1 MLEYLKRRID
11 MHVTQKSVSN
21 QTLRITYTHIKT
33 EGSSQICF
41 MFSGFG
47 YTYEKPLLYYV
58 TMLMLKHGIDVV
70 HIHYTYPKELMTKST
85 DEIADAMMKDIDLV
99 LQDVLSHNDY
109 KNIIF
114 AGKSI
119 GTIPLIQR
127 IMKDEVYKDAVML
140 LLTPLLT
147 RTELFESLL
156 ECTHKG
162 LLVIGTRA
170 HYYTEEVYQLKTN
183 TMNIQVIEN
192 ADHSLD
198 VLYTPTESLK
208 ALETVLNGIEQ
219 LL

>member
-1 MLEYLKRRID
+1 
-11 MHVTQKSVSN
+11 MHVDQKSVSS
-21 QTLRITYTHIKT
+21 QTHRITYTHIKT
-33 EGSSQICF
+33 GRPRICF
-41 MFSGFG
+41 MFSGLG

-58 TMLMLKHGIDVV
+58 TMLMIKHGIDVV
-70 HIHYTYPKELMTKST
+70 HIHYTYSKELMTKST
-85 DEIADAMMKDIDLV
+85 DEIAGVMMQDIDLV
-99 LQDVLSHNDY
+99 LQDVLSHDDY

-127 IMKDEVYKDAVML
+127 MMKDDAYKDAVML

-147 RTELFESLL
+147 RSELFESLL
-156 ECTHKG
+156 ESTHKG
-162 LLVIGTRA
+162 LIAIGTRD
-170 HYYTEEVYQLKTN
+170 HYYTEAVHQLKTN
-183 TMNIQVIEN
+183 KMNIAVIEN

-198 VLYTPTESLK
+198 VLYSPAESLR

>member
-1 MLEYLKRRID
+1 
-11 MHVTQKSVSN
+11 MHVNQKSVSN
-21 QTLRITYTHIKT
+21 QTHRITYTHIKT
-33 EGSSQICF
+33 GGSRICF
-41 MFSGFG
+41 MFSGLG

-85 DEIADAMMKDIDLV
+85 DEIADVMMQDIDLV

-127 IMKDEVYKDAVML
+127 IMKDEAYKDAELL

-147 RTELFESLL
+147 RTELFKSLL
-156 ECTHKG
+156 KCTHKG
-162 LLVIGTRA
+162 LIVIGTRD
-170 HYYTEEVYQLKTN
+170 HYYTQEVYQLKTN
-183 TMNIQVIEN
+183 KMNIQVIEN

>member
-1 MLEYLKRRID
+1 
-11 MHVTQKSVSN
+11 MHVNQKSVSN
-21 QTLRITYTHIKT
+21 QTHRITYTHIKT
-33 EGSSQICF
+33 GGSRICF
-41 MFSGFG
+41 MFSGLG

-85 DEIADAMMKDIDLV
+85 DEIADVMMKDIDLV
-99 LQDVLSHNDY
+99 LQGVLSHNDY

-127 IMKDEVYKDAVML
+127 IMKDDAYKDAVML

-162 LLVIGTRA
+162 LLVIGTRD
-170 HYYTEEVYQLKTN
+170 HYYTEEVHQLKTN
-183 TMNIQVIEN
+183 TMNIAVIEN

-198 VLYTPTESLK
+198 VLYTPAESLK

>member
-1 MLEYLKRRID
+1 
-11 MHVTQKSVSN
+11 MHVDQKSVSN
-21 QTLRITYTHIKT
+21 QTNKITYTHIKT
-33 EGSSQICF
+33 GGPRICF
-41 MFSGFG
+41 MFSGLG

-85 DEIADAMMKDIDLV
+85 DEIADVMMKDIDLV
-99 LQDVLSHNDY
+99 LQDVLSYFDY
-109 KNIIF
+109 TNIVF

-127 IMKDEVYKDAVML
+127 LMKDDAYKGATML

-147 RTELFESLL
+147 KSELFESLL
-156 ECTHKG
+156 ESTHKG
-162 LLVIGTRA
+162 LIVIGSRD
-170 HYYTEEVYQLKTN
+170 HYYNESIYQLKTN
-183 TMNIQVIEN
+183 TMNIEVIEN

-198 VLYTPTESLK
+198 VLYSPVESLK
-208 ALETVLNGIEQ
+208 ALQNVLNGIER

>member
-1 MLEYLKRRID
+1 MLEYLKRRSD
-11 MHVTQKSVSN
+11 MHVDKKSVSS
-21 QTLRITYTHIKT
+21 QTHRVTYTHIKT
-33 EGSSQICF
+33 GGPRICF
-41 MFSGFG
+41 MFSGLG

-58 TMLMLKHGIDVV
+58 TMLMIKHGIDVV
-70 HIHYTYPKELMTKST
+70 QIHYTYSKELITKST
-85 DEIADAMMKDIDLV
+85 DEIADVMMKDVDLV

-114 AGKSI
+114 AGKSL

-127 IMKDEVYKDAVML
+127 VMKDEVYKDAVML

-147 RTELFESLL
+147 RSELFESLL
-156 ECTHKG
+156 ESTHKG
-162 LLVIGTRA
+162 LLVIGTRD

-183 TMNIQVIEN
+183 TMNIRVIEN

-198 VLYTPTESLK
+198 VLYSPSDSLK
-208 ALETVLNGIEQ
+208 ALQTVLNSIER

>member
-1 MLEYLKRRID
+1 
-11 MHVTQKSVSN
+11 MHVDQKSVSN
-21 QTLRITYTHIKT
+21 QTNKITYTHIKT
-33 EGSSQICF
+33 GGPRICF
-41 MFSGFG
+41 MFSGLG

-85 DEIADAMMKDIDLV
+85 DEIADVMMQDIDLV

-127 IMKDEVYKDAVML
+127 IMKDEAYKDAVLL

-147 RTELFESLL
+147 RTELFKSLL
-156 ECTHKG
+156 KCTHKG
-162 LLVIGTRA
+162 LIVIGTRD
-170 HYYTEEVYQLKTN
+170 HYYTQEVYQLKTN
-183 TMNIQVIEN
+183 KMNIQVIEN

-198 VLYTPTESLK
+198 VLYSPSDSLK
-208 ALETVLNGIEQ
+208 ALQTVLNSIER

>member
-1 MLEYLKRRID
+1 
-11 MHVTQKSVSN
+11 MHVNQKSVSN
-21 QTLRITYTHIKT
+21 QTHRITYTHIKT
-33 EGSSQICF
+33 GGSRICF
-41 MFSGFG
+41 MFSGLG

-85 DEIADAMMKDIDLV
+85 DEIADVMMQDIDLV

-127 IMKDEVYKDAVML
+127 IMKDEAYKDAVLL

-147 RTELFESLL
+147 RTELFKSLL
-156 ECTHKG
+156 KCTHKG
-162 LLVIGTRA
+162 LIVIGTRD
-170 HYYTEEVYQLKTN
+170 HYYTQEVYQLKTN
-183 TMNIQVIEN
+183 KMNIQVIEN

>member
-1 MLEYLKRRID
+1 
-11 MHVTQKSVSN
+11 MHVNQKSVSN
-21 QTLRITYTHIKT
+21 QTSTITYTHIKT
-33 EGSSQICF
+33 EGSSSICF
-41 MFSGFG
+41 MFSGLG

-85 DEIADAMMKDIDLV
+85 DEIADAMIKDIDLV

-162 LLVIGTRA
+162 LLVIGTRD

>member
-1 MLEYLKRRID
+1 
-11 MHVTQKSVSN
+11 MHVNKKSVSN
-21 QTLRITYTHIKT
+21 QTHRITYTHIKT
-33 EGSSQICF
+33 GGSRICF
-41 MFSGFG
+41 MFSGLG

-85 DEIADAMMKDIDLV
+85 DEIADVMMQDIDLV

-127 IMKDEVYKDAVML
+127 IMKDEAYKDAVLL

-147 RTELFESLL
+147 RTELFKSLL
-156 ECTHKG
+156 KCTHKG
-162 LLVIGTRA
+162 LIVIGTRD
-170 HYYTEEVYQLKTN
+170 HYYTQEVYQLKTN
-183 TMNIQVIEN
+183 KMNIQVIEN

-198 VLYTPTESLK
+198 VLYIPTESLK

>member
-1 MLEYLKRRID
+1 
-11 MHVTQKSVSN
+11 MHVNQKSVSN
-21 QTLRITYTHIKT
+21 QTHRITYTHIKT
-33 EGSSQICF
+33 GGSRICF
-41 MFSGFG
+41 MFSGLG

-58 TMLMLKHGIDVV
+58 TMLMLKHGIGVV

-85 DEIADAMMKDIDLV
+85 DEIADVMMQDIDLV
-99 LQDVLSHNDY
+99 MQDVLSHNDY

-127 IMKDEVYKDAVML
+127 IMKDEAYKDAVLL

-147 RTELFESLL
+147 RTELFKSLL
-156 ECTHKG
+156 KCTHQG
-162 LLVIGTRA
+162 LIVIGTRD
-170 HYYTEEVYQLKTN
+170 HYYTQEVYQLKTN

>member
-1 MLEYLKRRID
+1 
-11 MHVTQKSVSN
+11 MHVDQKSVSS
-21 QTLRITYTHIKT
+21 QTHRITYTHIKT
-33 EGSSQICF
+33 RGPRICF
-41 MFSGFG
+41 MFSGLG

-70 HIHYTYPKELMTKST
+70 QIHYAYSKELMTKST
-85 DEIADAMMKDIDLV
+85 DEIADVMMQDIDLV
-99 LQDVLSHNDY
+99 LQDVLSHSDY

-127 IMKDEVYKDAVML
+127 VMKDEVYKDAVML

-156 ECTHKG
+156 ESNHKG
-162 LLVIGTRA
+162 LIAIGARD

-183 TMNIQVIEN
+183 KMNIQVIEN

-198 VLYTPTESLK
+198 VLYSPAESLRE
-208 ALETVLNGIEQ
+208 LETVLDGIEQ

>member
-1 MLEYLKRRID
+1 
-11 MHVTQKSVSN
+11 MHVNQKSVSN
-21 QTLRITYTHIKT
+21 QTHRITYTHIKT
-33 EGSSQICF
+33 GGSRICF
-41 MFSGFG
+41 MFSGLG

-85 DEIADAMMKDIDLV
+85 DEIADVMMQDIDLV
-99 LQDVLSHNDY
+99 MQDVLSHNDY

-127 IMKDEVYKDAVML
+127 IMKDEAYKDAVLL

-147 RTELFESLL
+147 RTELFKSLL
-156 ECTHKG
+156 KCTHKG
-162 LLVIGTRA
+162 LIVIGTRD
-170 HYYTEEVYQLKTN
+170 HYYTQEVYQLKTN
-183 TMNIQVIEN
+183 KMNIQVIEN

>member
-1 MLEYLKRRID
+1 
-11 MHVTQKSVSN
+11 MHVDQKSVSN
-21 QTLRITYTHIKT
+21 QTHRITYTHIKT
-33 EGSSQICF
+33 GGSRICF
-41 MFSGFG
+41 MFSGLS

-85 DEIADAMMKDIDLV
+85 DEIAAVMLQDIDLV
-99 LQDVLSHNDY
+99 LQDVLSHHDY

-127 IMKDEVYKDAVML
+127 MMKDDAYKDAVML

-156 ECTHKG
+156 ESTYTHKG
-162 LLVIGTRA
+162 LIVIGSHD
-170 HYYTEEVYQLKTN
+170 HYYTEAVHQLKTN
-183 TMNIQVIEN
+183 TMNIAVIEN

-198 VLYTPTESLK
+198 VLYSPAESLRG
-208 ALETVLNGIEQ
+208 LETVLDSIEQ

>member
-1 MLEYLKRRID
+1 
-11 MHVTQKSVSN
+11 MHVNQKSVSN
-21 QTLRITYTHIKT
+21 QTHRITYTHIKT

-41 MFSGFG
+41 MFSGLG

-85 DEIADAMMKDIDLV
+85 DEIADVMMKDIDLV

-162 LLVIGTRA
+162 LLVIGTRD

>member
-1 MLEYLKRRID
+1 
-11 MHVTQKSVSN
+11 
-21 QTLRITYTHIKT
+21 
-33 EGSSQICF
+33 
-41 MFSGFG
+41 MFSGLG

-70 HIHYTYPKELMTKST
+70 QIHYTYPKELMTKST
-85 DEIADAMMKDIDLV
+85 DEIADVMMKDVDLV

-114 AGKSI
+114 AGKSL

-127 IMKDEVYKDAVML
+127 VMKDEVYKDAVML

-147 RTELFESLL
+147 RSELFESLL
-156 ECTHKG
+156 ESTHKG
-162 LLVIGTRA
+162 LLVIGTRD

-183 TMNIQVIEN
+183 TMNIRVIEN

-198 VLYTPTESLK
+198 VLYSPSDSLK
-208 ALETVLNGIEQ
+208 ALQTVLNSIER

>member
-1 MLEYLKRRID
+1 
-11 MHVTQKSVSN
+11 MHVNQKSVSN
-21 QTLRITYTHIKT
+21 QTHRITYTHIKT
-33 EGSSQICF
+33 GGSRICF
-41 MFSGFG
+41 MFSGLG

-85 DEIADAMMKDIDLV
+85 DEIADVMMQDIDLV
-99 LQDVLSHNDY
+99 MQDVLSHNDY

-114 AGKSI
+114 SGKSI

-127 IMKDEVYKDAVML
+127 IMKDEAYKDAVLL

-147 RTELFESLL
+147 RTELFKSLL
-156 ECTHKG
+156 KCTHKG
-162 LLVIGTRA
+162 LIVIGTRD
-170 HYYTEEVYQLKTN
+170 HYYTQEVYQLKTN
-183 TMNIQVIEN
+183 KMNIQVIEN

>member
-1 MLEYLKRRID
+1 
-11 MHVTQKSVSN
+11 MHVDQKSVSN
-21 QTLRITYTHIKT
+21 QTNKITYTHIKT
-33 EGSSQICF
+33 GGPRICF
-41 MFSGFG
+41 MFSGIS

-85 DEIADAMMKDIDLV
+85 DEIADVMMKDIDLV

-114 AGKSI
+114 AGKSL

-127 IMKDEVYKDAVML
+127 VMKDEVYKDAVML

-147 RTELFESLL
+147 RSELFKSLL
-156 ECTHKG
+156 ESTYKG
-162 LLVIGTRA
+162 LLVIGTRD

-183 TMNIQVIEN
+183 TMNIQVIKN

-198 VLYTPTESLK
+198 VLYNPTESLK

>member
-1 MLEYLKRRID
+1 
-11 MHVTQKSVSN
+11 MHVDQKSVNS
-21 QTLRITYTHIKT
+21 QTHRITYTHIKT
-33 EGSSQICF
+33 GGPRICF
-41 MFSGFG
+41 MFSGLG

-58 TMLMLKHGIDVV
+58 TMLMIKHGIDVV

-85 DEIADAMMKDIDLV
+85 DEIAGVMMQDIDLV
-99 LQDVLSHNDY
+99 LQDVLSHDDY

-127 IMKDEVYKDAVML
+127 MMKDDAYKDAVML

-147 RTELFESLL
+147 RSELFESLL
-156 ECTHKG
+156 ESTHKG
-162 LLVIGTRA
+162 LIAIGTRD
-170 HYYTEEVYQLKTN
+170 HYYTEAVHQLKTN
-183 TMNIQVIEN
+183 KMNIAVIEN

-198 VLYTPTESLK
+198 VLYSPAESLR

>member
-1 MLEYLKRRID
+1 
-11 MHVTQKSVSN
+11 MHVDQKSVSN
-21 QTLRITYTHIKT
+21 QTNKITYTHIKT
-33 EGSSQICF
+33 GGPRICF
-41 MFSGFG
+41 MFSGLG

-58 TMLMLKHGIDVV
+58 TMLMLKHGINVV

-85 DEIADAMMKDIDLV
+85 DEIADVMMKDIDLV
-99 LQDVLSHNDY
+99 LQDVLSHDDY
-109 KNIIF
+109 QNIIF

-127 IMKDEVYKDAVML
+127 MMKDEAYKEAVML

-156 ECTHKG
+156 ESTHKG
-162 LLVIGTRA
+162 LIVIGTRD
-170 HYYTEEVYQLKTN
+170 HYYNESVYRLKTKKVH
-183 TMNIQVIEN
+183 IEVIEN

-198 VLYTPTESLK
+198 VLYSPAESLR
-208 ALETVLNGIEQ
+208 ALETVLDGIEQ

>member
-1 MLEYLKRRID
+1 
-11 MHVTQKSVSN
+11 MHVDQKSVSS
-21 QTLRITYTHIKT
+21 QTHRITYTHIKT
-33 EGSSQICF
+33 GGPRICF
-41 MFSGFG
+41 MFSGLG

-70 HIHYTYPKELMTKST
+70 QIHYAYSKELMTKST
-85 DEIADAMMKDIDLV
+85 DEIADVMMQDIDLV
-99 LQDVLSHNDY
+99 LQDVLSHSDY

-127 IMKDEVYKDAVML
+127 VMKDEVYKDAVML

-156 ECTHKG
+156 ENTHKG
-162 LLVIGTRA
+162 LLVIGARD

-183 TMNIQVIEN
+183 TMNIEVIEN

-208 ALETVLNGIEQ
+208 ALETVLNGIEK

>member
-1 MLEYLKRRID
+1 
-11 MHVTQKSVSN
+11 MHVDQKSVSS
-21 QTLRITYTHIKT
+21 QTNKVTYTHIKT
-33 EGSSQICF
+33 GGPHICF
-41 MFSGFG
+41 MFSGLG
-47 YTYEKPLLYYV
+47 YTYEKPLLYYI
-58 TMLMLKHGIDVV
+58 TMLMLKHEIDVV
-70 HIHYTYPKELMTKST
+70 QVHYTYSKELMTKSP
-85 DEIADAMMKDIDLV
+85 DEIADVMMKDINLV

-127 IMKDEVYKDAVML
+127 TMKDAAYKDAVML

-156 ECTHKG
+156 ESTHRG
-162 LLVIGTRA
+162 LIVIGTRD
-170 HYYTEEVYQLKTN
+170 HYYNKSVYQLKTKK
-183 TMNIQVIEN
+183 MHIEVIEN

-198 VLYTPTESLK
+198 VFYSPPDSLK
-208 ALETVLNGIEQ
+208 ALQTVMSRIEM

>member
-1 MLEYLKRRID
+1 
-11 MHVTQKSVSN
+11 MHVDQKSVSN
-21 QTLRITYTHIKT
+21 QTHRITYTHIKT
-33 EGSSQICF
+33 GGSRICF
-41 MFSGFG
+41 MFSGLG

-85 DEIADAMMKDIDLV
+85 DEIAAVMLQDIDLV
-99 LQDVLSHNDY
+99 LQDVLSHNNY

-127 IMKDEVYKDAVML
+127 MMKDEAYKDAVML

-147 RTELFESLL
+147 RTELFESLI
-156 ECTHKG
+156 ESNYTHKG
-162 LLVIGTRA
+162 LIVIGSHD
-170 HYYTEEVYQLKTN
+170 HYYTEAVHQLKTN
-183 TMNIQVIEN
+183 TMNIAVIEN

-198 VLYTPTESLK
+198 VLYSPAESLR
-208 ALETVLNGIEQ
+208 ALETVLDSIEQ

>member
-1 MLEYLKRRID
+1 
-11 MHVTQKSVSN
+11 MHVDQKSVSN
-21 QTLRITYTHIKT
+21 QTNKITYTHIKT
-33 EGSSQICF
+33 GGPRICF
-41 MFSGFG
+41 MLSGLG

-58 TMLMLKHGIDVV
+58 TMLMLKYEIDVV

-85 DEIADAMMKDIDLV
+85 DEIADVMMKDIDLV

-114 AGKSI
+114 AGKSL

-127 IMKDEVYKDAVML
+127 VMKDEVYKDAVML

-147 RTELFESLL
+147 RSELFKSLL
-156 ECTHKG
+156 ESTYKG
-162 LLVIGTRA
+162 LLVIGTRD

-183 TMNIQVIEN
+183 TMNIQVIKN

-198 VLYTPTESLK
+198 VLYNPTESLK

>member
-1 MLEYLKRRID
+1 
-11 MHVTQKSVSN
+11 MHVDQKSVSS
-21 QTLRITYTHIKT
+21 QTNKITYTHIKT
-33 EGSSQICF
+33 GGPRICF
-41 MFSGFG
+41 MFSGLG

-85 DEIADAMMKDIDLV
+85 DEVADVMMKDIDLV
-99 LQDVLSHNDY
+99 LQDVLSHDDY
-109 KNIIF
+109 QNIIF

-127 IMKDEVYKDAVML
+127 MMKDEVYKDAVML

-156 ECTHKG
+156 ENTYTHKG
-162 LLVIGTRA
+162 LIVIGSQD
-170 HYYTEEVYQLKTN
+170 HYYTEAVHQLNTS
-183 TMNIQVIEN
+183 TMNIAVIEN

-198 VLYTPTESLK
+198 VLYSPAESLR
-208 ALETVLNGIEQ
+208 ALETVLDGIEQ